1 MAERERDA
9 TVTDRLLIVDDQPQF
24 GDIIAKVGRS
34 VGFDV
39 KATERANEFRRL
51 LDSFQPTVVTIDLVM
66 PETDG
71 IALLRELAAHRCKA
85 SILVTSGLDVRTL
98 SWAETL
104 GRELGLKLAG
114 VIPKPVRVAERRTL
128 LEGLKSPQS
137 STTGTAN

>member
-1 MAERERDA
+1 
-9 TVTDRLLIVDDQPQF
+9 VTDRLLIVDDQPQF

-34 VGFDV
+34 VGFEV
-39 KATERANEFRRL
+39 KVTERADEFRRQ
-51 LDSFQPTVVTIDLVM
+51 LDTFQPSVVTIDLVM
-66 PETDG
+66 PEMDG

-114 VIPKPVRVAERRTL
+114 VIPKPVRVAELRTL
-128 LEGLKSPQS
+128 LEGLRGSGPDNQPS
-137 STTGTAN
+137 

>member
-1 MAERERDA
+1 LSRKTA
-9 TVTDRLLIVDDQPQF
+9 VTDRLLIVDDQPQF

-39 KATERANEFRRL
+39 KVTERADEFRRQ
-51 LDSFQPTVVTIDLVM
+51 LDTFQPSVVTIDLVM
-66 PETDG
+66 PEMDG

-104 GRELGLKLAG
+104 GRELGLKLVG
-114 VIPKPVRVAERRTL
+114 VIPKPVRVAELRTL
-128 LEGLKSPQS
+128 LEGLKGSMAATS
-137 STTGTAN
+137 DKAS